1 MSYVINRFDGQ
12 AISTIEDGTVDQT
25 LDIKLIGKN
34 YAGYGELQN
43 ENFLHMLENFAS
55 SSPPP
60 RAIRGQLWYD
70 VPSKKIKFYT
80 GEAPGGVKVFKTAGG
95 VEYGTTAPLGAT
107 EGDQW
112 FDSGLNQLKIRTASD
127 WLVVGPQTAG
137 AGTTQLV
144 SRQVRGTDANLY
156 SIIAA
161 TIGGTGIEEVTYII
175 SKAEFTLDNT
185 TNPIAGYTV
194 IKKGMTLPNTVSV
207 LTEGQQV
214 TSSAHRF
221 WGISAAA
228 QGIVDSLGN
237 FVSGAKL
244 KEISE
249 GTNNTLVNFS
259 SDDGLT
265 VGLGQ
270 DLAVYIDPD
279 DQQTPVYENQSGPK
293 LTFRARQ
300 AGIPKDI
307 AVIDATT
314 LSLSPGTD
322 STFFLGTNS
331 KKWANIYSNTFTG
344 TATQAAT
351 LQVGVDLFNN
361 PVFRQASTAATANTV
376 ACRDSSGNI
385 TATIF
390 NGTATTARYADLAE
404 KYLADA
410 EYEAGTV
417 VCVGGEKE
425 VTAVKFGER
434 AIGVVS
440 TAPAYMMNSEL
451 DGGTYI
457 ALKGRVPCK
466 VVGAVRKGQRLVA
479 SDNGSAIAAGFHQHT
494 DVFGIALESSDDVG
508 VKKIEVLVL

>member
-12 AISTIEDGTVDQT
+12 AITTIEDGTVDQT

-55 SSPPP
+55 SSPPA

-70 VPSKKIKFYT
+70 VSSKKIKFYT
-80 GEAPGGVKVFKTAGG
+80 GENPGGVKVFKTAGG
-95 VEYGTTAPLGAT
+95 VEYGATAPLGAT

-112 FDSGLNQLKIRTASD
+112 FDSGTNQLKVRTTND

-144 SRQVRGTDANLY
+144 SRQVRATDNNLY

-161 TIGGTGIEEVTYII
+161 TIGGTGIEEVTHII

-185 TNPIAGYTV
+185 ANPIVGYTL
-194 IKKGMTLPNTVSV
+194 IKKGITLPFTQST

-214 TSSAHRF
+214 SSSSHRF

-237 FVSGAKL
+237 FVPGAKL
-244 KEISE
+244 KEIAE
-249 GTNNTLVNFS
+249 GTNNILVNFS
-259 SDDGLT
+259 SDDGITL
-265 VGLGQ
+265 GIGQ
-270 DLAVYIDPD
+270 DLAVFIDPN
-279 DQQTPVYENQSGPK
+279 DQQTPVYENQTGPK
-293 LTFRARQ
+293 LIFRARQ
-300 AGIPKDI
+300 ASIPKDI

-314 LSLSPGTD
+314 LSLAPGTD
-322 STFFLGTNS
+322 NTFFLGTSS
-331 KKWANIYSNTFTG
+331 KKWANVHAATFTG
-344 TATQAAT
+344 IATQAAT
-351 LQVGVDLFNN
+351 LQVGVDLSNN
-361 PVFRQASTAATANTV
+361 PLFRQASTAATANTI
-376 ACRDSSGNI
+376 ACRDSSGNL

-410 EYEAGTV
+410 QYDEGTV
-417 VCVGGEKE
+417 MVIGGSAE
-425 VTAVKFGER
+425 VTASKYGEL
-434 AIGVVS
+434 AVGVIS
-440 TAPAYMMNSEL
+440 LNPAYMMNGEL
-451 DGGTYI
+451 PGGVYVV
-457 ALKGRVPCK
+457 LKGRVPIK
-466 VVGAVRKGQRLVA
+466 VTGAVRKGDRLVA
-479 SDNGSAIAAGFHQHT
+479 GDQGCAQVAQDRLDVFAIAM
-494 DVFGIALESSDDVG
+494 ESSNNKDV
-508 VKKIEVLVL
+508 KLIESVVL

>member
-12 AISTIEDGTVDQT
+12 AITTIEDGTVDQT

-55 SSPPP
+55 TSPPA

-70 VPSKKIKFYT
+70 VSAKKIKFYT
-80 GEAPGGVKVFKTAGG
+80 GESPGGVKVFKTAGG
-95 VEYGTTAPLGAT
+95 VEYSGTAPLGAT

-112 FDSGLNQLKIRTASD
+112 FDSGTNQLKIRTTND

-144 SRQVRGTDANLY
+144 SRQVRGTDTNLY

-161 TIGGTGIEEVTYII
+161 TIGGAGIEEVTYII
-175 SKAEFTLDNT
+175 SKSEFTLDNAS
-185 TNPIAGYTV
+185 NPIGGYSV
-194 IKKGMTLPNTVSV
+194 IKKGITLPNTVGT

-214 TSSAHRF
+214 TSTSHRF

-228 QGIVDSLGN
+228 QGIVDGLGN
-237 FVSGAKL
+237 FVPGSKL

-259 SDDGLT
+259 SDDGIT

-279 DQQTPVYENQSGPK
+279 DQQTPIYENQAGPK
-293 LTFRARQ
+293 LIFRARQ

-307 AVIDATT
+307 AIIDATT
-314 LSLSPGTD
+314 LSMAPGTD
-322 STFFLGTNS
+322 NAFFLGTSS
-331 KKWANIYSNTFTG
+331 KKWANVYATTFTG

-351 LQVGVDLFNN
+351 LQVGTDIGGNPLF
-361 PVFRQASTAATANTV
+361 RLASTASTANTI
-376 ACRDSSGNI
+376 ACRDSAGSL
-385 TATIF
+385 TANIF

-404 KYLADA
+404 KYLADK
-410 EYEAGTV
+410 EYEPGTV
-417 VCVGGEKE
+417 VTVGGEAE
-425 VTAVKFGER
+425 VRASVFGDR

-451 DGGTYI
+451 EGGTYV

-466 VVGAVRKGQRLVA
+466 VVGSVRKGDRLVA
-479 SDNGSAIAAGFHQHT
+479 SADGCAIAAGFHQHP
-494 DVFGIALESSDDVG
+494 DVFGIALESNEDVG
-508 VKKIEVLVL
+508 VKTVEVLVL

>member
-70 VPSKKIKFYT
+70 VTATKIKLYT
-80 GEAPGGVKVFKTAGG
+80 GESPGGIKVFKTAGG
-95 VEYGTTAPLGAT
+95 VEYSAPAPLGAT

-112 FDSGLNQLKIRTASD
+112 FDSGTNQLKIRTTND

-144 SRQVRGTDANLY
+144 SRQVRGSDGNLY

-175 SKAEFTLDNT
+175 SKSEFTLDNN
-185 TNPIAGYTV
+185 TNAIAGYSV
-194 IKKGMTLPNTVSV
+194 IKKGMTLPNTVST

-228 QGIVDSLGN
+228 QGIVDGLGN
-237 FVSGAKL
+237 YVSGAKL

-249 GTNNTLVNFS
+249 GTNNTLVNFA

-279 DQQTPVYENQSGPK
+279 DQQTPVYENQAGPK
-293 LTFRARQ
+293 LIFRARQ
-300 AGIPKDI
+300 ASIPKDI
-307 AVIDATT
+307 AVIDATS

-322 STFFLGTNS
+322 NAFFLGTSS
-331 KKWANIYSNTFTG
+331 KKWANIYATTFTG

-351 LQVGVDLFNN
+351 LQVGTDLSGN
-361 PVFRQASTAATANTV
+361 PVFRQASTASTANTIV
-376 ACRDSSGNI
+376 CRDSSSSI
-385 TATIF
+385 TANIF

-404 KYLADA
+404 KYLADK
-410 EYEAGTV
+410 EYEPGTV
-417 VCVGGEKE
+417 VAVGGEKE
-425 VTAVKFGER
+425 VTAAKFGTR

-440 TAPAYMMNSEL
+440 TNPAYMMNSEL
-451 DGGTYI
+451 EGGTYV
-457 ALKGRVPCK
+457 ALKGRVPCF
-466 VVGAVRKGQRLVA
+466 VIGAIRKGQRLVA
-479 SDNGSAIAAGFHQHT
+479 SDTGYGIAASHHSHP
-494 DVFGIALESSDDVG
+494 DAFGVALESSDDVG

>member
-12 AISTIEDGTVDQT
+12 AITTIEDGTVDQT

-55 SSPPP
+55 SAPPA

-70 VPSKKIKFYT
+70 VTAKKIKFYT

-95 VEYGTTAPLGAT
+95 VEYSATAPLGAT

-112 FDSGLNQLKIRTASD
+112 FDSGTNQLKIRTSSD

-144 SRQVRGTDANLY
+144 SRQVRGTDNNLY

-175 SKAEFTLDNT
+175 SKSEFTLDN
-185 TNPIAGYTV
+185 NANAIPGYTV
-194 IKKGMTLPNTVSV
+194 IKKGMTLPNTVST

-214 TSSAHRF
+214 TSTAHRF

-228 QGIVDSLGN
+228 QGIVDGLGN

-279 DQQTPVYENQSGPK
+279 DQQTPIYENQAGPK
-293 LTFRARQ
+293 LVFRARQ
-300 AGIPKDI
+300 ASIPKDI
-307 AVIDATT
+307 AVIDATS
-314 LSLSPGTD
+314 LSMSPGTD
-322 STFFLGTNS
+322 NTFFLGTNS
-331 KKWANIYSNTFTG
+331 KKWANVYATTFTG

-351 LQVGVDLFNN
+351 LQVGVDLSNN
-361 PVFRQASTAATANTV
+361 PVFRQASTAATANTI
-376 ACRDSSGNI
+376 ACRDGSGSL
-385 TATIF
+385 TAQIF

-417 VCVGGEKE
+417 VTVGGEKE
-425 VTAVKFGER
+425 VTACKFGDR

-451 DGGTYI
+451 EGGTYI
-457 ALKGRVPCK
+457 ALKGRVPCF
-466 VVGAVRKGQRLVA
+466 VIGAVRKGQRLVA
-479 SDNGSAIAAGFHQHT
+479 SDNGYAIASSHHSNVDA
-494 DVFGIALESSDDVG
+494 FGIALESSNDVG